1 VGTSH
6 ISRRFVLGCSASFAV
21 VSQFAW
27 AAETADYP
35 WRLPPLRAIRVNDK
49 KIAYFDQG
57 TGPALVLIHG
67 MSGSAAF
74 EWGRVMAPLARRF
87 RVIAPYQIG
96 FAPSDQPDLPYD
108 AATSVDYLAGFMTA
122 LGLTD
127 ITLAGESYGGWVVG
141 HYAVAAGLR
150 PTAGHVSPGIK
161 RLVIVDGALQLR
173 ELPPKGARGVYDP
186 AVFMQTTDFWKTQ
199 PKVDNSLV
207 TQRVFAG
214 PIFNQP
220 VRPEDL
226 ARLTIPTLVVWG
238 EKDELLPLE
247 QGRAIAS
254 EIPGAR
260 LAIIPNCGHIP
271 SVEKPGAFVKLLSGF
286 ARA

>member
-1 VGTSH
+1 
-6 ISRRFVLGCSASFAV
+6 
-21 VSQFAW
+21 
-27 AAETADYP
+27 
-35 WRLPPLRAIRVNDK
+35 
-49 KIAYFDQG
+49 
-57 TGPALVLIHG
+57 
-67 MSGSAAF
+67 
-74 EWGRVMAPLARRF
+74 
-87 RVIAPYQIG
+87 
-96 FAPSDQPDLPYD
+96 
-108 AATSVDYLAGFMTA
+108 
-122 LGLTD
+122 
-127 ITLAGESYGGWVVG
+127 
-141 HYAVAAGLR
+141 
-150 PTAGHVSPGIK
+150 
-161 RLVIVDGALQLR
+161 
-173 ELPPKGARGVYDP
+173 VYDP

-254 EIPGAR
+254 EIPRAR